1 MPRNTKRWKFTIRS
15 DDGAPFVV
23 RAAQQYAGLPQ
34 HGLVLGV
41 YQRTTD
47 AGYSILVKPC
57 CIADLRDLLDKLLAA
72 HPASAVEVTFREH
85 DQYHGGTLHIVNSPD
100 GLRFRVSRGD
110 AYPKTSGTALLKPAS
125 VTELRSALVE
135 WLSDNEIAE

>member
-1 MPRNTKRWKFTIRS
+1 MSRNTKRWGLTIRS
-15 DDGAPFVV
+15 DDRTPFIV

-57 CIADLRDLLDKLLAA
+57 CVDDLRDLLDTLLAA
-72 HPASAVEVTFREH
+72 EPSAAVEVTFREH
-85 DQYHGGTLHIVNSPD
+85 DQYYGATLHINNSPD

-110 AYPKTSGTALLKPAS
+110 AYPKTSGTALLQPSS
-125 VTELRSALVE
+125 VTELRNGLAE
-135 WLSDNEIAE
+135 WLSSNEIAG